1 MQVQRVMEIFQESI
15 DKGWMQPTDEL
26 AINWWSIE
34 DVDTYDDSDLTDVEK
49 KKVWSNVMSKLSIH
63 DDFDNDTIQRLISEA
78 IENVQ
83 NNV

>member
-1 MQVQRVMEIFQESI
+1 MEIFQEAI

-34 DVDTYDDSDLTDVEK
+34 DVDTYDDSDLSDVQK
-49 KKVWSNVMSKLSIH
+49 AKVWSNVMNKLSIH
-63 DDFDNDTIQRLISEA
+63 DDFDNDLIQRLISEA

-83 NNV
+83 NDV